1 VRRVRNSSV
10 VYTEFVS
17 GQWMVVQQLNAEDAR
32 EVAHALGN
40 RDAAAAD
47 LLEAADEID
56 DLNGRDD

>member
-1 VRRVRNSSV
+1 V